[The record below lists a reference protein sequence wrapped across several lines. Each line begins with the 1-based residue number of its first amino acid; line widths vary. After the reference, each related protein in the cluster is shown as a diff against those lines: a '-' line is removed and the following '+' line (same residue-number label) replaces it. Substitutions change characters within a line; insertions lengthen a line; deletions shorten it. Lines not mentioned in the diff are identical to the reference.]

1 MPESFLYK
9 RVFEVFDFA
18 AVIRSDV
25 EPNGNL
31 FPQRHA
37 KILRDG
43 AVSPLFFA
51 RDRLARK
58 PERVR
63 FARFNFHKRVHTPA
77 ERDNIR
83 FAEGRFIVTF

>member
-25 EPNGNL
+25 ESNGNL

-51 RDRLARK
+51 R
-58 PERVR
+58 
-63 FARFNFHKRVHTPA
+63 FNFHKRVHTPA
-77 ERDNIR
+77 ESDNIR

>member
-58 PERVR
+58 PESG
-63 FARFNFHKRVHTPA
+63 
-77 ERDNIR
+77 DNIR